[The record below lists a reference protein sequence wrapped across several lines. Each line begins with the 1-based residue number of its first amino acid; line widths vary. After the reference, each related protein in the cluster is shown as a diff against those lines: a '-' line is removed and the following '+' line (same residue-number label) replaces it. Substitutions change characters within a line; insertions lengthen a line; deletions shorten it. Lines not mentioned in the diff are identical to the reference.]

1 MPRVVDGDLR
11 AVAPRQPF
19 QSLGREPPRHS
30 ACVPPKPFKDL
41 TTVTLIVYCE
51 TNVTQLK
58 GDMATEH
65 MTLRVSA
72 DRLPIATAAPSHR
85 RWLLFIHQLPSHP
98 SNLRV
103 TTWRRLQQIGAIP
116 LKQAVYAL
124 PDTPEAR
131 EDLEWLKTEV
141 KAAGG
146 DASVFA
152 ADNVDAWSDD
162 ALVEEFRRARQ
173 DLYEELGGDVER
185 ALKRAASARRP
196 KGTRAPALRRLLDIF
211 RERLVAAEK
220 IDFFGSAGR
229 DRVLTLLR
237 KLEDQIGGTGRQPT
251 PSEQGNHAGRKA
263 SFHGR
268 VWITRPR
275 PGVDRM
281 ASAWLIRLFVDRQAR
296 FGFAADRESV
306 SDHDVPFDMFGVE
319 FSHQG
324 EGCTFETLCSVFG
337 ITGPALSRIAAIVHD
352 LDLKDGRFGAPE
364 CSTVGAMIEG
374 LQLAYEDDEALLEH
388 GITLFDSLYRSFER
402 SSRATGPRVAA
413 RPRRPATSASKARP
427 GKKGR

>member
-1 MPRVVDGDLR
+1 M
-11 AVAPRQPF
+11 AQQAP
-19 QSLGREPPRHS
+19 
-30 ACVPPKPFKDL
+30 
-41 TTVTLIVYCE
+41 
-51 TNVTQLK
+51 
-58 GDMATEH
+58 
-65 MTLRVSA
+65 A
-72 DRLPIATAAPSHR
+72 DRLPITSAAPGRR

-103 TTWRRLQQIGAIP
+103 TTWRRLRQIGAIP
-116 LKQAVYAL
+116 LKQAVSAL
-124 PDTPEAR
+124 PDTPDAR
-131 EDLEWLKTEV
+131 EDFEWLKTEV

-152 ADNVDAWSDD
+152 ADHVDAWSDD
-162 ALVEEFRRARQ
+162 VLIEEFRRARQ
-173 DLYEELGGDVER
+173 ESYEELAREVEQ

-196 KGTRAPALRRLLDIF
+196 KGTRAPALRRLVDIF

-229 DRVLTLLR
+229 NRVLASLR
-237 KLEDQIGGTGRQPT
+237 QLEERIGDTGRKPA
-251 PSEQGNHAGRKA
+251 PSGLGDHAGREA
-263 SFHGR
+263 SFQGR

-281 ASAWLIRLFVDRQAR
+281 ASAWLIRFFIDRQAR

-306 SDHDVPFDMFGVE
+306 PDQGVPFDMFGVE

-324 EGCTFETLCSVFG
+324 DGCTFETLCSVFG
-337 ITGPALSRIAAIVHD
+337 IGGPALSRIAAIVHD
-352 LDLKDGRFGAPE
+352 LDLKDSRFGAPE

-374 LQLAYEDDEALLEH
+374 LQLAYQNDEALLEQ
-388 GITLFDSLYRSFER
+388 GMTMFDSLYRSFEQ
-402 SSRATGPRVAA
+402 SSRATGPRVTA
-413 RPRRPATSASKARP
+413 RPRRPATSPSKARR

>member
-1 MPRVVDGDLR
+1 MTQQ
-11 AVAPRQPF
+11 AP
-19 QSLGREPPRHS
+19 
-30 ACVPPKPFKDL
+30 
-41 TTVTLIVYCE
+41 
-51 TNVTQLK
+51 
-58 GDMATEH
+58 
-65 MTLRVSA
+65 A
-72 DRLPIATAAPSHR
+72 DRLPITTTAPSRR

-124 PDTPEAR
+124 PDTPDAR
-131 EDLEWLKTEV
+131 EDFEWLKTEV

-152 ADNVDAWSDD
+152 ADSVDAWADD
-162 ALVEEFRRARQ
+162 ALIEEFRRARQ
-173 DLYEELGGDVER
+173 DLYEELSRDVEQ
-185 ALKRAASARRP
+185 ALTRAASVRRP

-229 DRVLTLLR
+229 DRVITLLR
-237 KLEDQIGGTGRQPT
+237 QLEDRIGGTGRQPA
-251 PSEQGNHAGRKA
+251 PSGPGDHSGRKA
-263 SFHGR
+263 SFQGR
-268 VWITRPR
+268 LWITRPR

-281 ASAWLIRLFVDRQAR
+281 ASAWLIRLFIDRQAR

-306 SDHDVPFDMFGVE
+306 PDHGVPFDMFGVE

-324 EGCTFETLCSVFG
+324 DGCTFETLCSVFG
-337 ITGPALSRIAAIVHD
+337 IAEPALSMIAAIVHD
-352 LDLKDGRFGAPE
+352 LDLKYGRFGSPE
-364 CSTVGAMIEG
+364 FSTVGALIEG
-374 LQLAYEDDEALLEH
+374 LQLAYQNDEALLEQ
-388 GITLFDSLYRSFER
+388 GMTLFDSLYRSFEQ

-413 RPRRPATSASKARP
+413 RPRRPATSASKAR

>member
-1 MPRVVDGDLR
+1 MP
-11 AVAPRQPF
+11 Q
-19 QSLGREPPRHS
+19 QSPS
-30 ACVPPKPFKDL
+30 
-41 TTVTLIVYCE
+41 
-51 TNVTQLK
+51 
-58 GDMATEH
+58 
-65 MTLRVSA
+65 
-72 DRLPIATAAPSHR
+72 DRSQITAAASSRR

-124 PDTPEAR
+124 PDTPDAR
-131 EDLEWLKTEV
+131 EDFEWLKSEV

-146 DASVFA
+146 EASVFA
-152 ADNVDAWSDD
+152 ADNLDAWSDD

-173 DLYEELGGDVER
+173 DSYEELARDVEQ
-185 ALKRAASARRP
+185 ALKRATSARRA
-196 KGTRAPALRRLLDIF
+196 KGTRAPALRRILEIF
-211 RERLVAAEK
+211 RERLVAAER

-237 KLEDQIGGTGRQPT
+237 QLEDRIGGSGRRPE
-251 PSEQGNHAGRKA
+251 PAGAEAQGGRA
-263 SFHGR
+263 SLQGR

-281 ASAWLIRLFVDRQAR
+281 ASAWLIRHFIDPQAR
-296 FGFAADRESV
+296 FGFAVDRESV
-306 SDHDVPFDMFGVE
+306 PDHAVPFDMFGVE

-324 EGCTFETLCSVFG
+324 GGCTFETLCSVFSLA
-337 ITGPALSRIAAIVHD
+337 GPALSRIAAIVHD

-374 LQLAYEDDEALLEH
+374 LQLAHQSDDALLEQ
-388 GITLFDSLYRSFER
+388 GMTLFDSLYRSFEQ
-402 SSRATGPRVAA
+402 SSRPSGPRVAA
-413 RPRRPATSASKARP
+413 RPRRSTTSQTRK